1 MAEKDQSANMAT
13 AGPELSPLLALIEE
27 RSGISFGD
35 SPEHD
40 FTARVR
46 EHMTAKKLAHASAL
60 LRLVRDSNLEY
71 DELLE
76 CLLAHP
82 TWFLRSSSTF
92 AVLEKKVLS
101 EMHQRKFWENPR
113 NLRIWSAGCAT
124 GEEPYSIAMTI
135 CDSLEFASAWNI
147 HILATDISRASL
159 QQAERGLYPLHSLG
173 ALTARQKET
182 YFTLVNEQYLVRPTI
197 RNMVSFAQMNLSQ
210 PVYMGRF
217 DIIFC
222 MNVLF
227 YFNEARRAALVQRFH
242 EYLESGGYLFVGSA
256 EAVSRAAAGKFEV
269 STHG

>member
-1 MAEKDQSANMAT
+1 SHQRARYWRRKCSGNDGRFPEIMSPDPDRAICFGAHFEWLNLSERPTETGILSGMAEKDQSANMAT

-182 YFTLVNEQYLVRPTI
+182 
-197 RNMVSFAQMNLSQ
+197 
-210 PVYMGRF
+210 
-217 DIIFC
+217 
-222 MNVLF
+222 
-227 YFNEARRAALVQRFH
+227 
-242 EYLESGGYLFVGSA
+242 
-256 EAVSRAAAGKFEV
+256 
-269 STHG
+269 